1 MSTYFQL
8 VREDNEINAAVSIN
22 NNTTSF
28 TNKKDV
34 EWEIILK
41 QCLETF
47 KRVKQALLSLELVR
61 LNLKLFEQN
70 IEKSD
75 GIFPVLAC
83 R

>member
-1 MSTYFQL
+1 MG
-8 VREDNEINAAVSIN
+8 DNSE
-22 NNTTSF
+22 
-28 TNKKDV
+28 
-34 EWEIILK
+34 

-75 GIFPVLAC
+75 GIFPVLPC